1 MDFAKFLEMVKAG
14 QPDQPGEEPDPKVL
28 EFLRILE
35 QYRRKCEKEGNYLE
49 ADRAH
54 QQLEMLRKQE
64 EKRQQKAVRARQIAE
79 RQDVQIAHNMQY
91 TDFNAAWDKS
101 RPRRRSLSFFRP
113 LPRTPRVPASTEYP
127 RPRHGAAAT
136 RLRADSPRLRRGG
149 AATLPPRNIHVPRRR
164 RRDPPPRG
172 IATSPPRPRRGPASA
187 EPPPRT
193 LLVPAATP
201 PPRNTSPR
209 RYLEEYDRM
218 AQIYIQQ
225 MTERHATNLLEFQR
239 KLQSEMSE
247 RPPKWSRELLEW
259 RRRQH
264 MLARQKNYAEA
275 QRIKKIADKLEEK
288 ERRGCEQIT
297 GSAFARKDAQFRQ
310 QQQAELQA
318 LLKRKRP
325 VRRSNV
331 AAASRRAFPNA
342 RRRRFGERRTK
353 TPSTF
358 RREVNTKSVA
368 PSTFRREVNRRRHRR
383 AAQGAPQAAHVG
395 FEAPAAAEPQR
406 PGGVGVEAGRRVQRD
421 VHGDPQE
428 PHAVHAAGRARRR
441 LGRVGDYP

>member
-1 MDFAKFLEMVKAG
+1 MAAPAYSKEEISALRGIFALYDPDGTGEISSADLESLLQKIGLKQEAARELIERFDVTEPTTVDFAKFLELVKAG

-91 TDFNAAWDKS
+91 TDFNASWDK
-101 RPRRRSLSFFRP
+101 
-113 LPRTPRVPASTEYP
+113 
-127 RPRHGAAAT
+127 
-136 RLRADSPRLRRGG
+136 
-149 AATLPPRNIHVPRRR
+149 
-164 RRDPPPRG
+164 
-172 IATSPPRPRRGPASA
+172 
-187 EPPPRT
+187 
-193 LLVPAATP
+193 
-201 PPRNTSPR
+201 
-209 RYLEEYDRM
+209 YLAEYDRM

-239 KLQSEMSE
+239 KLQSEMAE

-275 QRIKKIADKLEEK
+275 QRIKKIADKLEDK
-288 ERRGCEQIT
+288 ERKSCENMS
-297 GSAFARKDAQFRQ
+297 GGAFSRKDGQFRN

-318 LLKRKRP
+318 LLKRIDARRKEHLKQRTLDSKRLLQRNRN
-325 VRRSNV
+325 VQAVLESKQAAESSATFMEIRKNLMQSTTQV
-331 AAASRRAFPNA
+331 AARLRSPFSIFLCWSDPGTTSRKLEAPFYIATHVTLGFASTAQSSQGSSA
-342 RRRRFGERRTK
+342 GAVRRRFAFSGEMRIE
-353 TPSTF
+353 S
-358 RREVNTKSVA
+358 A
-368 PSTFRREVNRRRHRR
+368 AR
-383 AAQGAPQAAHVG
+383 AAVVSPSAASSAASVWTPVSVFPLTTHVG
-395 FEAPAAAEPQR
+395 
-406 PGGVGVEAGRRVQRD
+406 
-421 VHGDPQE
+421 
-428 PHAVHAAGRARRR
+428 
-441 LGRVGDYP
+441 

>member
-1 MDFAKFLEMVKAG
+1 MAAPAYSKEEISALRGFCPLRPRRHGRDLVRGPREPLTEDRPQAGGRARAHRALRRDRADDRRLRKVSGARKAG

-91 TDFNAAWDKS
+91 TDFNASWDK
-101 RPRRRSLSFFRP
+101 
-113 LPRTPRVPASTEYP
+113 
-127 RPRHGAAAT
+127 
-136 RLRADSPRLRRGG
+136 
-149 AATLPPRNIHVPRRR
+149 
-164 RRDPPPRG
+164 
-172 IATSPPRPRRGPASA
+172 
-187 EPPPRT
+187 
-193 LLVPAATP
+193 
-201 PPRNTSPR
+201 
-209 RYLEEYDRM
+209 YLAEYDRM

-239 KLQSEMSE
+239 KLQSEMAE

-275 QRIKKIADKLEEK
+275 QRIKKIADKLEDK
-288 ERRGCEQIT
+288 ERKSCENMS
-297 GSAFARKDAQFRQ
+297 GGAFSRKDGQFRN

-318 LLKRKRP
+318 LLKRIDARRKEHLKQRTLDSKRLLQRNRNVQAVLESKQAAESSATFMEIRKNLMQSTTQVARGP
-325 VRRSNV
+325 TPPSLPISLKALARQWETSKLPILERRPDARV
-331 AAASRRAFPNA
+331 VTLGFASTAQSSQGSA
-342 RRRRFGERRTK
+342 GAVRRRFAFSGEMRIE
-353 TPSTF
+353 S
-358 RREVNTKSVA
+358 A
-368 PSTFRREVNRRRHRR
+368 AR
-383 AAQGAPQAAHVG
+383 AAVVSPSAASSAASVWTPVSVFPLTTHVG
-395 FEAPAAAEPQR
+395 
-406 PGGVGVEAGRRVQRD
+406 
-421 VHGDPQE
+421 
-428 PHAVHAAGRARRR
+428 
-441 LGRVGDYP
+441 